1 MSAKTTDE
9 MLAALGWVLI
19 DDGTAENKRSTP
31 EAVDKTG
38 AIRISDRWPSK
49 GVQPFY
55 TIFEVDGEFPSFAL
69 AVEAAYKRKFPDPD
83 FLDEVIAESEAA
95 KPGFAAA
102 VDAGVAARV
111 ARRELTAKKLD
122 GQIEERVAQQLKELG
137 WKEGNTCGFTAV
149 DSKGVRRIWSGV
161 EYWCLAGEDGKAA
174 PEHRGYD
181 HFWDAVDAAHKARF
195 PQAELNRPI
204 EYADPDHC
212 QTSELDLARAE
223 VEQLKAALKEQG
235 QLTLHWLDNAQT
247 WQDTNERLREEL
259 ATANAMADSFRGRLD
274 VVNQQLTA
282 RNQEYE
288 SMKDA
293 HRGLLNR
300 QPVATFDGKEWRSP
314 LGAFNIL
321 LAHIESDT
329 QATIDR
335 WGVLNA
341 PTTVHGRYR
350 ADTIALVNNLL
361 AFRGIRVQE

>member
-1 MSAKTTDE
+1 MSDKTTDK
-9 MLAALGWVLI
+9 MLAALGWLLI
-19 DDGTAENKRSTP
+19 DEGTAENKRSTP

-55 TIFEVDGEFPSFAL
+55 TIFEVDGEFPDFAS
-69 AVEAAYKRKFPDPD
+69 AVNAAYNAHKQ
-83 FLDEVIAESEAA
+83 AS
-95 KPGFAAA
+95 
-102 VDAGVAARV
+102 
-111 ARRELTAKKLD
+111 RRELTAKKLD

-204 EYADPDHC
+204 EYTDPDHC

-341 PTTVHGRYR
+341 PLTVHGRDR